1 MLRICRKSPVVTTTY
16 KINYRHVTSKES
28 QASRTGGLTP
38 CNQIQKKRQRHG
50 GHLPHRSHIA
60 VAGVQWQVW
69 ANLTILLCVV
79 RTNQH
84 VFLHFIWYTCWHF
97 FWHSICYLA
106 FCLTYVLTCSH
117 IGFAI
122 RSDNVSCILAG
133 IYIYI
138 LYIFILHFIG
148 IGILSKISSGSL
160 SRILS
165 GVPHFFDMSSRILSG
180 I

>member
-69 ANLTILLCVV
+69 ANLTILFCVV

-97 FWHSICYLA
+97 FWHSICCLA

-133 IYIYI
+133 IYIYTC
-138 LYIFILHFIG
+138 ILHFIG
-148 IGILSKISSGSL
+148 NGILCNISSGSL